1 MTEPQTQRE
10 LEIAADLLLD
20 ADTDADEPEPPF

>member
-1 MTEPQTQRE
+1 MTDPHTQRE

-20 ADTDADEPEPPF
+20 AAADDDEPEL